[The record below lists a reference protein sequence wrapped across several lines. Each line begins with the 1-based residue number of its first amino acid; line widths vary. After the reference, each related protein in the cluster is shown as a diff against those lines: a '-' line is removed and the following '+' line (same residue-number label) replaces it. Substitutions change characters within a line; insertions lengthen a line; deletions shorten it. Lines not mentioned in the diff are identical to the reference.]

1 MIKKT
6 PREQRITR
14 HKRIRARVKGT
25 AECPRLCV
33 FRSQKHL
40 YAQVVNDI
48 EGRVIASISDLKMEK
63 KGSGIERA
71 SLMGKQL
78 AKDAQEKKVTKIV
91 FDRGGYKYHGN
102 IKALAEGVRAGGLV
116 F

>member
-6 PREQRITR
+6 PREQRVTR
-14 HKRIRARVKGT
+14 HKRVRARVKGT
-25 AECPRLCV
+25 AKCPRLCV

-40 YAQVVNDI
+40 YAQLVDDMK
-48 EGRVIASISDLKMEK
+48 GTVITAISDLKDVK
-63 KGSGIERA
+63 KGAPITRA
-71 SLMGKQL
+71 SAMGKQI
-78 AKDAQEKKVTKIV
+78 AKDAQAKGITKIV

-102 IKALAEGVRAGGLV
+102 IKALAEGAREGGLV